1 MARMRMWRIFLR
13 WFFVLL
19 ANNPWKCCWSAQQA
33 PSSKPSSQNI
43 SIVSPLDGTV
53 VQPGEILHIDVSVPS
68 DKPVRLMTIISPLGW
83 SNEMRESPP
92 WSFTLTI
99 PRDDSVGG
107 GAPLLGKHAVHADV
121 ALVGQ
126 RPDAEIGASVIVDV
140 ERPDMPIKLWTQNSA
155 ILPEAFGD
163 KERIT
168 VSGVFS
174 DGNDLDLNESCC
186 LSFTSSDENVAAVD
200 SNGMVTAVGPGHAF
214 ITAIYRHGDQRAQL
228 PIPVNFSPP
237 AMNAQPRALDFGE
250 QQVGTP
256 SPSLQVILTNTMHGP
271 MKIYKPE
278 IHGEF
283 SETDDCDSLSPLS
296 EEGGTCTVNVV
307 FTPREKGLRLGE
319 LEVGNSYSVAHT
331 AIQLTGTGR

>member
-1 MARMRMWRIFLR
+1 MARMRMWRIFLL

-19 ANNPWKCCWSAQQA
+19 ANNLWKCCWSAQQA
-33 PSSKPSSQNI
+33 PSGKPSSQNI

-83 SNEMRESPP
+83 SNEIRESPP

-99 PRDDSVGG
+99 PKDDGVSG
-107 GAPLLGKHAVHADV
+107 GASLLGKHPVYADF

-126 RPDAEIGASVIVDV
+126 RETGASIIVDV
-140 ERPDMPIKLWTQNSA
+140 ERPDMPIKLWTQNSS
-155 ILPEAFGD
+155 ILSETFGE
-163 KERIT
+163 KERII

-174 DGNDLDLNESCC
+174 DGTDLDLNESCC

-214 ITAIYRHGDQRAQL
+214 ITAMYRHGDQHVQL

-237 AMNAQPRALDFGE
+237 AMNVEPRSLEFGE

-256 SPSLQVILTNTMHGP
+256 TAPLHLILSNTMHGP
-271 MKIYKPE
+271 MKIYKPA

-283 SETDDCDSLSPLS
+283 SETDDCDSLSPL
-296 EEGGTCTVNVV
+296 
-307 FTPREKGLRLGE
+307 R
-319 LEVGNSYSVAHT
+319 
-331 AIQLTGTGR
+331 

>member
-1 MARMRMWRIFLR
+1 MARMRMWRIFLL

-19 ANNPWKCCWSAQQA
+19 ANNLWKYCWSAQQA

-53 VQPGEILHIDVSVPS
+53 VRPGEILHIDVSVPS
-68 DKPVRLMTIISPLGW
+68 GKPVRLMTIISPLGW
-83 SNEMRESPP
+83 SNEIRESPP

-99 PRDDSVGG
+99 PKDDGVSG
-107 GAPLLGKHAVHADV
+107 GASLLGKHPVYADL

-126 RPDAEIGASVIVDV
+126 RETGASIIVDV
-140 ERPDMPIKLWTQNSA
+140 ERPDMPIKLWTQNSS
-155 ILPEAFGD
+155 ILPETFGE
-163 KERIT
+163 KERII

-174 DGNDLDLNESCC
+174 DGTDLDLNESCC

-214 ITAIYRHGDQRAQL
+214 ITAMYRHGDQYVQL

-237 AMNAQPRALDFGE
+237 AMNVEPRSLEFGE

-256 SPSLQVILTNTMHGP
+256 TVPLHLILSNTMHGP
-271 MKIYKPE
+271 MKIYKPA

-283 SETDDCDSLSPLS
+283 SETDDCDSLSPLR

-307 FTPREKGLRLGE
+307 FTPPGKRTSARRVRSWE
-319 LEVGNSYSVAHT
+319 
-331 AIQLTGTGR
+331 

>member
-1 MARMRMWRIFLR
+1 MARMRMWRIFLL

-19 ANNPWKCCWSAQQA
+19 ANNLWKCCWSAQQA

-83 SNEMRESPP
+83 SNEIRESPP

-99 PRDDSVGG
+99 PKDDGVSG
-107 GAPLLGKHAVHADV
+107 GASLLGKHPVYADL

-126 RPDAEIGASVIVDV
+126 RETGASIIVDV
-140 ERPDMPIKLWTQNSA
+140 ERPDMPIKLWTQNSS
-155 ILPEAFGD
+155 ILPETFGE
-163 KERIT
+163 KERII

-174 DGNDLDLNESCC
+174 DGTDLDLNESCC

-200 SNGMVTAVGPGHAF
+200 SDGMVTAVGPGHAF
-214 ITAIYRHGDQRAQL
+214 ITAMYRHGDQHVQL

-237 AMNAQPRALDFGE
+237 AMNVEPRSLEFGE

-256 SPSLQVILTNTMHGP
+256 TTPLHLILSNTMHGP
-271 MKIYKPE
+271 MKIYKLA

-283 SETDDCDSLSPLS
+283 SETDDCDSLSPLR

-319 LEVGNSYSVAHT
+319 LEVGNSYSVAPT
-331 AIQLTGTGR
+331 LIQLSGAGK